1 MPDTYLKSLSCPLP
15 DDIAAL
21 KGAGEFDLALQLIS
35 RRLEKPLPEML
46 RARLETER
54 QLLPQLA
61 AQFPLTEQQL
71 LDEFRGRI
79 PDFTEADLR
88 VLLLDGKLS
97 FIYVNGVRRYFRR
110 TVSSLIKSDPAL
122 GASAVPAPD
131 TSRPALDAV
140 IGRMREHDLALRC
153 RIRAELRPTVPVSGL
168 YRVHLPIPARSMQQ
182 DPAEDLT
189 ASCPVLSVGAEDACQ
204 RTVCLETDFSA
215 GSVTLEYTWT
225 QRPKAVDP
233 LDESLRRVIYPDA
246 LPVCEEDLAPQPPHL
261 SFTPYLV
268 SLARELRGGETD
280 PVRTAWRFYEYI
292 TTRVDYS
299 FMPPYVLNERG
310 AEFTAVNLHGDCG
323 MQALLFIALCRI
335 SGIPARWQSGL
346 YTEPGDVGNHDWA
359 EFYSDRLGWLPVD
372 CSIGGS
378 AFRAGSELRHRFFF
392 GNLDPWRM
400 VANRRY
406 FAPFSPARRFPRAD
420 PYDSQS
426 GEVENDDHAL
436 RSGEFTTEYTL
447 LWQEETPV

>member
-1 MPDTYLKSLSCPLP
+1 MPDTDLKSLPCPLP

-21 KGAGEFDLALQLIS
+21 KGAGEFGLALQLIN
-35 RRLEKPLPEML
+35 RRLQKPLPEML
-46 RARLETER
+46 RTRLETER
-54 QLLPQLA
+54 RLLPRLA
-61 AQFPLTEQQL
+61 AQFPLTEEQL

-79 PDFTEADLR
+79 PDFSEADLE

-122 GASAVPAPD
+122 GASAVPPAD
-131 TSRPALDAV
+131 TARPALDAV
-140 IGRMREHDLALRC
+140 IGRMKEHDLALRC
-153 RIRAELRPTVPVSGL
+153 RMRAELRPETPVSGL

-189 ASCPVLSVGAEDACQ
+189 ASCPILSVDAEDAPQ
-204 RTVCLETDFSA
+204 RTACLETDFAA
-215 GSVTLEYTWT
+215 GGVTLEYTWT
-225 QRPKAVDP
+225 QRPKYVDP
-233 LDESLRRVIYPDA
+233 LDESLHGAVYPGA
-246 LPVCEEDLAPQPPHL
+246 LPVCDADLAPQPPHL

-268 SLARELRGGETD
+268 SLARELRGEETD
-280 PVRTAWRFYEYI
+280 PVRVAWRFYEYI
-292 TTRVDYS
+292 TTRVGYS
-299 FMPPYVLNERG
+299 FMPPYVFNERG

-392 GNLDPWRM
+392 GNLEPWRM
-400 VANRRY
+400 VANRCY
-406 FAPFSPARRFPRAD
+406 FAPLSPVKKFPRAD

-426 GEVENDDHAL
+426 GEAENEVRGL
-436 RSGEFTTEYTL
+436 LPGEFSTEYTL
-447 LWQEETPV
+447 LWQEETPI